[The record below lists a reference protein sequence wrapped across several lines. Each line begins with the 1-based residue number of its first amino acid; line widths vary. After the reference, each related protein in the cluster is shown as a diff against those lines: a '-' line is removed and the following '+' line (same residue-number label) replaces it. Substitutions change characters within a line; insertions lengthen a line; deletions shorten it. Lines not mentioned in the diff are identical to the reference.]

1 MDVNLPP
8 NSGLL
13 AVDGSLV
20 SSAAE
25 GSETFDPALG
35 AAVSALVDDRVR
47 LNVPASSMTTFGI
60 GGVLKAVVTVE
71 SVEELRAVLR
81 LLHGEG
87 QRVYVIGFGSNL
99 LIADLGLQGWVVRLG
114 AQFRA
119 VEQSGGAEFVL
130 GGAVS
135 LMSVSRKLSDEG
147 FSGLEFAAG
156 IPASLGGAVFMN
168 AGAHGAEI
176 GSRIA
181 SVTGVLPD
189 GSLHEWRGD
198 QLPWMYRFS
207 GLTEGLVVTSAKL
220 KLAAGDRNAI
230 AKACADNLTHRR
242 KTQPL
247 SLPSAGSVFKN
258 PEPNRPAGLILEQA
272 GLKGIAVG
280 GAMVSELHANWIVN
294 PEKRALAS
302 DVRALIELCTARV
315 REHSGV
321 VLHPE
326 IKMWS

>member
-1 MDVNLPP
+1 V
-8 NSGLL
+8 
-13 AVDGSLV
+13 VGSLS
-20 SSAAE
+20 SSAADGAE
-25 GSETFDPALG
+25 SFNPALS
-35 AAVSALVDDRVR
+35 AAVSSLVGDRIR
-47 LNVPASSMTTFGI
+47 LDVPASSMTTFGI
-60 GGVLKAVVTVE
+60 GGTLRALVTVE
-71 SVEELRAVLR
+71 SVQELGALRR
-81 LLHGEG
+81 LLRDEG
-87 QRVYVIGFGSNL
+87 QRVYIIGFGSNL
-99 LIADLGLQGWVVRLG
+99 LIGDRGLHGWVIRLG

-119 VEQSGGAEFVL
+119 VEQCGDSEFAL

-135 LMSVSRKLSDEG
+135 LMSVSRKISEEG

-168 AGAHGAEI
+168 AGAHGSEI
-176 GSRIA
+176 GSRIV

-189 GSLHEWRGD
+189 GSVHEWRGD
-198 QLPWMYRFS
+198 ELPWMYRFS
-207 GLTEGLVVTSAKL
+207 GLSEGVVVTSARL

-230 AKACADNLTHRR
+230 AKACADNLAHRR

-258 PEPNRPAGLILEQA
+258 PEPSRPAGLILEQA
-272 GLKGIAVG
+272 GLKGLAVG

-294 PEKRALAS
+294 PEKRASAS
-302 DVRALIELCTARV
+302 DVRSLIELCTARV